1 MPCAC
6 EFSNVGDH
14 APDCTLAIPL
24 IKRLEA
30 AKEKSIKSMDFEGAA
45 AIRDAIYFIRK
56 VRSETP
62 VKPSA

>member
-1 MPCAC
+1 MPCGC
-6 EFSNVGDH
+6 EFANVGDH
-14 APDCTLAIPL
+14 TSNCALAIPL

-56 VRSETP
+56 VRAESP
-62 VKPSA
+62 VKPPA